1 MKHRGA
7 TWRRLSLADWQVI
20 HRRVARGD
28 TQTAIAMDL
37 GCCRKS
43 VQRLLSLSGGLP
55 PRERSRTSCRLSLA
69 EREEISRG
77 LQRGESRQAIAR
89 RLERA
94 PSTISREVLANG
106 GRRTYR
112 AWRAE
117 RRAILHGY
125 RPKVSKLAAHPAL
138 RGEVERRLAQRW
150 SPEQIAQR
158 LRIDH
163 PDDPTMQVS
172 HETIYQSLFVEA
184 RGALRHELTASL
196 RTGRRQRR
204 SHQRGMHRG
213 SLPAMVPICERPAEA
228 ADRAVPG
235 HWEGDLILG
244 RAGRSAIGTVVE
256 RRSRYVM
263 LLHLPQGR
271 SAELVRQALSERMTT
286 LPDALRRTLTWD
298 QGKEMAGHVQFRV
311 DTGIPV
317 YFCDPH
323 SPWQRPTNENTNGL
337 LRQYFPRTA
346 NLATYTQDELDAVAR
361 ELNTRPR
368 RTLAWR
374 NPAEVFA
381 QTVATTT

>member
-1 MKHRGA
+1 MYRRA
-7 TWRRLSLADWQVI
+7 AWRRLSLVDRQVI
-20 HRRVARGD
+20 YRRVARGD
-28 TQTAIAMDL
+28 MHTAIAIDL

-55 PRERSRTSCRLSLA
+55 PREASRSSDRLSLA
-69 EREEISRG
+69 EREEISRS
-77 LQRGESRQAIAR
+77 LQRGESRRAIAR
-89 RLERA
+89 RLNRA

-106 GRRTYR
+106 GRRGYR
-112 AWRAE
+112 AWHAE
-117 RRAILHGY
+117 RRAILYGY
-125 RPKVSKLAAHPAL
+125 RPKVSKLAANGPL
-138 RGEVERRLAQRW
+138 RDAVERRLTQRW

-158 LRIDH
+158 LRLDY
-163 PDDPTMQVS
+163 PDDLTMQVS
-172 HETIYQSLFVEA
+172 HETIYQSLFVQA
-184 RGALRHELTASL
+184 RGALRHELTALL
-196 RTGRRQRR
+196 RTTRRQRR
-204 SHQRGMHRG
+204 SHQRGMQRG
-213 SLPAMVPICERPAEA
+213 SLPAMVPIRERPAEA

-235 HWEGDLILG
+235 HWEGDLSLG

-263 LLHLPQGR
+263 LLHLPDGR
-271 SAELVRQALSERMTT
+271 NAALVRQALADRMTT

-346 NLATYTQDELDAVAR
+346 DLASYTQDQLDAVAR
-361 ELNTRPR
+361 ELNARPR
-368 RTLAWR
+368 RTLAWH